1 MKSLGHVRLF
11 ATCVG
16 LHPTGLQGL
25 YLPSF
30 KAKEPGVRDRK
41 ISGLTQL
48 SLTFLAP
55 RTGFLEDH
63 FSRAGD
69 RGVVQ
74 VVMERWGGAGEEASL
89 TLPLLTSCRA
99 AWFLT
104 VCRLVLAHSL
114 GAGDPG
120 LVDGR
125 AYMSGARSW
134 NTAPYA
140 SPCAAGCGRDTAAV
154 LTSREKGRLPA
165 VGELALGGLISY
177 QGNLPLPRQ
186 EQSAA
191 GARRK

>member
-1 MKSLGHVRLF
+1 M
-11 ATCVG
+11 AVG
-16 LHPTGLQGL
+16 LHPMGLQGL

-55 RTGFLEDH
+55 RTGILEDH

-99 AWFLT
+99 A
-104 VCRLVLAHSL
+104 
-114 GAGDPG
+114 
-120 LVDGR
+120 
-125 AYMSGARSW
+125 
-134 NTAPYA
+134 
-140 SPCAAGCGRDTAAV
+140 
-154 LTSREKGRLPA
+154 
-165 VGELALGGLISY
+165 
-177 QGNLPLPRQ
+177 
-186 EQSAA
+186 
-191 GARRK
+191 